1 MTALR
6 AVVGL
11 AATLLPED
19 ERKVTAKFQTIPE
32 LLGMRKSSLPLI
44 EIHKKKIWDP
54 VLTSLSG
61 L

>member
-19 ERKVTAKFQTIPE
+19 ERKVTAKAIAENKPLEIFMFSGDNSIIWI
-32 LLGMRKSSLPLI
+32 RKNG
-44 EIHKKKIWDP
+44 KAA
-54 VLTSLSG
+54 SG
-61 L
+61 A